1 LLELVKNA
9 FEATFV
15 GGGNVLISVRS
26 EQQKGSR
33 TKWVIVSVSDEGPG
47 VPEELRERIFT
58 PFFSTKKK
66 SNAAGLGLTVAL
78 SFAQQHGGSLK
89 LEQEKGRTTFEFRL
103 PSVQD

>member
-1 LLELVKNA
+1 
-9 FEATFV
+9 
-15 GGGNVLISVRS
+15 
-26 EQQKGSR
+26 
-33 TKWVIVSVSDEGPG
+33 VILSVSDEGPG
-47 VPEELRERIFT
+47 VPAEIRERIFT

-89 LEQEKGRTTFEFRL
+89 LESKPGQTVFEFRL